1 MVNSG
6 SIIINAM
13 LQKLTKPKMSNA
25 EKFDYVT
32 DYIKRMAGGKL
43 RNETDTIAIIRTNG
57 PTEVQNS
64 ALPYTNRISPG
75 LTEFGPLPWQAKQ
88 TVSALCQP

>member
-43 RNETDTIAIIRTNG
+43 RNETIIQLQSL
-57 PTEVQNS
+57 EQMD
-64 ALPYTNRISPG
+64 LPKYKIQHYI
-75 LTEFGPLPWQAKQ
+75 E
-88 TVSALCQP
+88 

>member
-1 MVNSG
+1 MILADQPHNPMVNSG

-43 RNETDTIAIIRTNG
+43 RNETVTTAIIRTN
-57 PTEVQNS
+57 TEVQNS
-64 ALPYTNRISPG
+64 ALH
-75 LTEFGPLPWQAKQ
+75 
-88 TVSALCQP
+88 

>member
-1 MVNSG
+1 MKPHNPMVNSG

-43 RNETDTIAIIRTNG
+43 RNETVTIAIVRTNG
-57 PTEVQNS
+57 PNEVQNS
-64 ALPYTNRISPG
+64 ALH
-75 LTEFGPLPWQAKQ
+75 
-88 TVSALCQP
+88 

>member
-1 MVNSG
+1 
-6 SIIINAM
+6 
-13 LQKLTKPKMSNA
+13 MSNA

-43 RNETDTIAIIRTNG
+43 RNETVTIAIIRTNG

-64 ALPYTNRISPG
+64 ALHWIM
-75 LTEFGPLPWQAKQ
+75 AK
-88 TVSALCQP
+88 S